1 VKPATISQAGLPSGS
16 PPALVH
22 FLWRDPVLRSA
33 FLIVGGLIAFLLT
46 IILLQPPWT
55 SSVTDWLRA
64 LLAWPE
70 LLVVVLVSWWLTRAR
85 QPEARSGW
93 LLSVALIFYAIART
107 MWSFEDRFIYLNAV
121 PFPSLPD
128 LFFLLQYPFFFLA
141 LALLPGAPP
150 WERRARVILDC
161 LLIMGAAIAL
171 SWYFLLAP
179 IYLQSG
185 ESLLGKIVNLDYPL
199 WDLGL
204 LFGLT
209 IALIYR
215 RCRVE
220 RTVLGLL
227 IIAVICLVTAD
238 TWASWLLLYPSHI
251 YQTGHPSDLFWSV
264 FYLLVPLAL
273 LVKLRVSQN
282 LLARAGA
289 PPTHAEDRQQ
299 VRRADLIEALRFLS
313 PLLGVLLAS
322 ALIAIRAIIAPLHPI
337 HPMIPSLVI
346 VGLLALALVRQGTMV
361 LENGSLRRAWEQAR
375 TQELAAHASEAGL
388 REANR
393 QLETFLGMAS
403 HELKTPL
410 TSILM
415 SQEMLQRRLQRLAR
429 SLVEA
434 PEDAARQVM
443 SLQALA
449 DITLQQGGR
458 LNRLINDMLDTSRI
472 RAGRFTLYIRQA
484 DLAAIVHSTVEEQRQ
499 ATPERLIHLHLPG
512 SGPILVQADAER
524 LRQVVSNY
532 LTNALKYSQEDR
544 PVEVGVEREDQRGRV
559 WVRDQ
564 GLGIPPGEQEH
575 LWDRFHRVPGIEVQ
589 SGSGIGLGIGLYI
602 SKTIIEQHGGQVGV
616 QSTPGQGSTF
626 WFTLPLEPL
635 DQHPPDENG

>member
-1 VKPATISQAGLPSGS
+1 MV
-16 PPALVH
+16 
-22 FLWRDPVLRSA
+22 
-33 FLIVGGLIAFLLT
+33 VGGLLAFLLA

-55 SSVTDWLRA
+55 SSATDWLRA
-64 LLAWPE
+64 ALAWPE
-70 LLVVVLVSWWLTRAR
+70 LLLVVLVSWWLTRTH
-85 QPEARSGW
+85 QPETRSGW
-93 LLSVALIFYAIART
+93 LLSIALLFYAIART
-107 MWSFEDRFIYLNAV
+107 MWSIEDQFIYPNGV

-141 LALLPGAPP
+141 LALLPGVPP
-150 WERRARVILDC
+150 WGTRAKVILDC
-161 LLIMGAAIAL
+161 LLVMGAAIAL

-179 IYLQSG
+179 IYLSSG

-215 RCRVE
+215 RCLVE

-227 IIAVICLVTAD
+227 LIAVICLVVAD
-238 TWASWLLLYPSHI
+238 TWASSLLLYPSHV
-251 YQTGHPSDLFWSV
+251 YHTGHPSDLFWSA

-282 LLARAGA
+282 LSARASA
-289 PPTHAEDRQQ
+289 LPTRAEERQQ
-299 VRRADLIEALRFLS
+299 AQRADLIEALRFIA
-313 PLLGVLLAS
+313 PLLLVLLAS
-322 ALIAIRAIIAPLHPI
+322 ALIAIHAIIAPLQPMHPLV
-337 HPMIPSLVI
+337 PSLVI
-346 VGLLALALVRQGTMV
+346 VGLLLLAIVRQGIMV
-361 LENGSLRRAWEQAR
+361 MENASLRRAWEQAR
-375 TQELAAHASEAGL
+375 TQELATHASEVGL

-415 SQEMLQRRLQRLAR
+415 SQEMLKRRVQRLLR
-429 SLVEA
+429 SLVGA
-434 PEDAARQVM
+434 SEDAARQVEA
-443 SLQALA
+443 LQALA

-458 LNRLINDMLDTSRI
+458 LNRLVNDLLDTSRI
-472 RAGRFTLYIRQA
+472 RAGRFTLDIKRA
-484 DLAAIVHSTVEEQRQ
+484 ELAAIVRLAVEEQRQ
-499 ATPERLIHLHLPG
+499 AAPERLIHLHLPG
-512 SGPILVQADAER
+512 SSSVLVQADPER
-524 LRQVVSNY
+524 IGQVVSNY

-544 PVEVGVEREDQRGRV
+544 PVEVGVDRQDRQGRV

-564 GLGIPPGEQEH
+564 GPGIPPGEQEH
-575 LWDRFHRVPGIEVQ
+575 LWDRFHRVPGIEIQ

-616 QSTPGQGSTF
+616 QSTPGQGATF
-626 WFTLPLEPL
+626 WFTLPLESLNQRLPNES
-635 DQHPPDENG
+635 D

>member
-1 VKPATISQAGLPSGS
+1 MKPATTQTRFPSGS
-16 PPALVH
+16 PHALAH
-22 FLWRDPVLRSA
+22 FFWHDPVLRSA
-33 FLIVGGLIAFLLT
+33 FLIVGGLLIFLLAIT
-46 IILLQPPWT
+46 ILQPPWI

-64 LLAWPE
+64 TLSWPE
-70 LLVVVLVSWWLTRAR
+70 LLVVVLASWWLTRAR
-85 QPEARSGW
+85 QPEIRSGW
-93 LLSVALIFYAIART
+93 LLSIALLFYAIART
-107 MWSFEDRFIYLNAV
+107 MWSVDDRFIYPNGV

-141 LALLPGAPP
+141 LALLPGVPP
-150 WERRARVILDC
+150 WETRAKVILDC
-161 LLIMGAAIAL
+161 LLVMGAAIAL

-179 IYLQSG
+179 IYLSSG

-215 RCRVE
+215 RCQVE
-220 RTVLGLL
+220 RTVLGLF
-227 IIAVICLVTAD
+227 IIAVICLVVAD

-251 YQTGHPSDLFWSV
+251 YHTGHPSDLFWSA

-282 LLARAGA
+282 LPARASA
-289 PPTHAEDRQQ
+289 HPLREEERQQ
-299 VRRADLIEALRFLS
+299 VQRADLIEMLRFLS
-313 PLLGVLLAS
+313 PLLLTLLAS
-322 ALIAIRAIIAPLHPI
+322 ALIAIHAIIAPLHPI

-346 VGLLALALVRQGTMV
+346 VGLIVLAIVRQGVMV
-361 LENGSLRRAWEQAR
+361 LENASLRRAWEQAQ

-415 SQEMLQRRLQRLAR
+415 SQEMLQRRLQRLP
-429 SLVEA
+429 SFLVEA
-434 PEDAARQVM
+434 PEDADRQVEA
-443 SLQALA
+443 LQALA

-458 LNRLINDMLDTSRI
+458 LNRLVNDLLDTSRI
-472 RAGRFTLYIRQA
+472 RAGRFTLSIRQA
-484 DLAAIVHSTVEEQRQ
+484 NLAAIVRSTVEEQRQ
-499 ATPERLIHLHLPG
+499 AAPERLIHLHLPD
-512 SGPILVQADAER
+512 SAPILVRADAER
-524 LRQVVSNY
+524 LRQVISNY
-532 LTNALKYSQEDR
+532 LTNALKYSQEER
-544 PVEVGVEREDQRGRV
+544 PVEVGVDRQGRQGRV

-564 GLGIPPGEQEH
+564 GPGIPLSEQEH
-575 LWDRFHRVPGIEVQ
+575 LWERFHRVPGIEIQ
-589 SGSGIGLGIGLYI
+589 CGSGIGLGIGLYI
-602 SKTIIEQHGGQVGV
+602 SETIIEQHGGQVGV
-616 QSTPGQGSTF
+616 QSTPGQGATF

-635 DQHPPDENG
+635 DQNPPNENG

>member
-1 VKPATISQAGLPSGS
+1 
-16 PPALVH
+16 
-22 FLWRDPVLRSA
+22 VLRSA
-33 FLIVGGLIAFLLT
+33 FLIVGGLLIFLLAIT
-46 IILLQPPWT
+46 ILQPPWI

-64 LLAWPE
+64 TLSWPE
-70 LLVVVLVSWWLTRAR
+70 LLVVVLASWWLTRAR
-85 QPEARSGW
+85 QPEIRSGW
-93 LLSVALIFYAIART
+93 LLSIALLFYAIART
-107 MWSFEDRFIYLNAV
+107 MWSVDDRFIYPNGV

-141 LALLPGAPP
+141 LALLPGVPP
-150 WERRARVILDC
+150 WETRAKVILDC
-161 LLIMGAAIAL
+161 LLVMGAAIAL

-179 IYLQSG
+179 IYLSSG

-215 RCRVE
+215 RCQVE
-220 RTVLGLL
+220 RTVLGLF
-227 IIAVICLVTAD
+227 IIAVICLVVAD

-251 YQTGHPSDLFWSV
+251 YHTGHPSDLFWSA

-282 LLARAGA
+282 LPARASA
-289 PPTHAEDRQQ
+289 HPLREEERQQ
-299 VRRADLIEALRFLS
+299 VQRADLIEMLRFLS
-313 PLLGVLLAS
+313 PLLLTLLAS
-322 ALIAIRAIIAPLHPI
+322 ALIAIHAIIAPLHPI

-346 VGLLALALVRQGTMV
+346 VGLIVLAIVRQGVMV
-361 LENGSLRRAWEQAR
+361 LENASLRRAWEQAQ

-415 SQEMLQRRLQRLAR
+415 SQEMLQRRLQRLP
-429 SLVEA
+429 SFLVEA
-434 PEDAARQVM
+434 PEDADRQVEA
-443 SLQALA
+443 LQALA

-458 LNRLINDMLDTSRI
+458 LNRLVNDLLDTSRI
-472 RAGRFTLYIRQA
+472 RAGRFTLSIRQA
-484 DLAAIVHSTVEEQRQ
+484 NLAAIVRSTVEEQRQ
-499 ATPERLIHLHLPG
+499 AAPERLIHLHLPD
-512 SGPILVQADAER
+512 SAPILVRADAER
-524 LRQVVSNY
+524 LRQVISNY
-532 LTNALKYSQEDR
+532 LTNALKYSQEER
-544 PVEVGVEREDQRGRV
+544 PVEVGVDRQGRQGRV

-564 GLGIPPGEQEH
+564 GPGIPLSEQEH
-575 LWDRFHRVPGIEVQ
+575 LWERFHRVPGIEIQ
-589 SGSGIGLGIGLYI
+589 CGSGIGLGIGLYI
-602 SKTIIEQHGGQVGV
+602 SETIIEQHGGQVGV
-616 QSTPGQGSTF
+616 QSTPGQGATF

-635 DQHPPDENG
+635 DQNPPNENG

>member
-1 VKPATISQAGLPSGS
+1 MKPATTSQASLSHGS
-16 PPALVH
+16 SPALVH
-22 FLWRDPVLRSA
+22 FLWHDPALRSA
-33 FLIVGGLIAFLLT
+33 FLVVGGLLAFLLA

-64 LLAWPE
+64 ALSWPE
-70 LLVVVLVSWWLTRAR
+70 LLVVVLVSWWLTRAH
-85 QPEARSGW
+85 QQETRSGW
-93 LLSVALIFYAIART
+93 LLSIALLFYAIART
-107 MWSFEDRFIYLNAV
+107 MWSIEDRFIYSNGV

-141 LALLPGAPP
+141 LAFLPGVPP
-150 WERRARVILDC
+150 WETRAKVILDC
-161 LLIMGAAIAL
+161 LLVMGAAIAL

-179 IYLQSG
+179 IYLTSG

-215 RCRVE
+215 RCQVE

-227 IIAVICLVTAD
+227 LLAVICLVVAD

-251 YQTGHPSDLFWSV
+251 YHTGHPSDLFWSA

-282 LLARAGA
+282 LSARASVS
-289 PPTHAEDRQQ
+289 PTSAEERQQ
-299 VRRADLIEALRFLS
+299 FQQADLKEALRFIA
-313 PLLGVLLAS
+313 PLLLALLAS
-322 ALIAIRAIIAPLHPI
+322 ALIAIRAIIAPLHPM
-337 HPMIPSLVI
+337 HPAVPSLVI
-346 VGLLALALVRQGTMV
+346 VGLLLLALVRQGIMV
-361 LENGSLRRAWEQAR
+361 LENASLRRAWEQAR

-415 SQEMLQRRLQRLAR
+415 SQEMLKRRVERLSR
-429 SLVEA
+429 SLVET
-434 PEDAARQVM
+434 PEDAPRQVEA
-443 SLQALA
+443 LQTLA

-458 LNRLINDMLDTSRI
+458 LNRLVNDLLDTSRI
-472 RAGRFTLYIRQA
+472 RAGRFTLHVKQA
-484 DLAAIVHSTVEEQRQ
+484 DLAAIVRVAVEEQRQ
-499 ATPERLIHLHLPG
+499 AAPERLIHLHLPG
-512 SGPILVQADAER
+512 SGSVLVRADPER
-524 LRQVVSNY
+524 IGQVVSNY

-544 PVEVGVEREDQRGRV
+544 PVEVGVDRQGHQGRV

-564 GLGIPPGEQEH
+564 GPGIPPGEQEH
-575 LWDRFHRVPGIEVQ
+575 LWDRFHRVPGIEIQ
-589 SGSGIGLGIGLYI
+589 SGSGVGLGIGLYI

-616 QSTPGQGSTF
+616 QSTPGQGATF
-626 WFTLPLEPL
+626 WFALPLESLSQRLPNE
-635 DQHPPDENG
+635 DD